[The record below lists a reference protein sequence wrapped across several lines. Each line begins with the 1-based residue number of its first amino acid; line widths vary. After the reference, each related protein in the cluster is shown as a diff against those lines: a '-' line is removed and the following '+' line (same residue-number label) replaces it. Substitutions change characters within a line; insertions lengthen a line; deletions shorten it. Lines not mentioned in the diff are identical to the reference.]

1 MIRFDHLTILTTNF
15 KESWDFYRTLPEA
28 KVSSPNN
35 EGYFEVSFHES
46 VIGVF
51 QLEQFAETTETC
63 PVKSGGAIIQFLVED
78 VDEYWNKLPAT
89 HQQSGSSPRKMP
101 WHSYSGYISDPDGNI
116 LEFYKW

>member
-28 KVSSPNN
+28 KVSSPTN
-35 EGYFEVSFHES
+35 EGYFEVSFNES

-51 QLEQFAETTETC
+51 QLEQFAETTKTC

-78 VDEYWNKLPAT
+78 VDEYWNKLPAI

>member
-28 KVSSPNN
+28 KVSSPTN

-51 QLEQFAETTETC
+51 QLEQFAETTKTC